1 VWRPSNFAEIESALG
16 VIAESPDLDFKRD
29 LSKPSDI
36 AKDVASMSLQG
47 GVIAYGIDEDAD
59 SGVAGELTP
68 IELRAVPEKIQQVVD
83 TAIWPT
89 LAVDIEVF
97 TREPG
102 ETHGVVLVRVA
113 PSPLAPHYTNDRFP
127 ARSDRTTRYLSE
139 REIEALY
146 EQRRLLSSVADAEI
160 LGGFLYPAGAPP
172 AGTGFGG
179 IGTMRLRVSPV
190 GRADHPAGVRLA
202 GPLTDAV
209 AAASESTAALG
220 LAGGPVAFDLM
231 KAWKPRGA
239 VGWEAGETF
248 DDFPRLSVSRTSAVV
263 CEYDLTLS
271 FLSTMSLATSDDTGR
286 SAFEHLWA
294 AEALALLSIAGQV
307 SAQVPSAVILRA
319 ELSLDGFDGAVS
331 QAVLDGYGMTPDVP
345 RAPNGYTERTQTSTR
360 ELVGD
365 PILVARRLLDRFFI
379 SFVPEPSDPFLLFGS
394 DL

>member
-1 VWRPSNFAEIESALG
+1 
-16 VIAESPDLDFKRD
+16 
-29 LSKPSDI
+29 
-36 AKDVASMSLQG
+36 
-47 GVIAYGIDEDAD
+47 VIAYGIDEDAD

-113 PSPLAPHYTNDRFP
+113 PSSLAPHYTNGRFP

-146 EQRRLLSSVADAEI
+146 EQRRVLLSVDADAEI
-160 LGGFLYPAGAPP
+160 LGGFLYPVGAPP
-172 AGTGFGG
+172 AGVGFVG
-179 IGTMRLRVSPV
+179 IGMMRLRVSPV
-190 GRADHPAGVRLA
+190 GRAQHPAGVRLA
-202 GPLTDAV
+202 GPLRDAV
-209 AAASESTAALG
+209 AAASESTAALRLPSG
-220 LAGGPVAFDLM
+220 SVAFDLI
-231 KAWKPRGA
+231 KAWKPRGT

-248 DDFPRLSVSRTSAVV
+248 DDFERLKVSRTSAVV

-271 FLSTMSLATSDDTGR
+271 FFSTMSLATPGDTGR

-294 AEALALLSIAGQV
+294 AEVLALLSIAGQV
-307 SAQVPSAVILRA
+307 FAQVPSAAILRA
-319 ELSLDGFDGAVS
+319 ELSLDGLDGAVS
-331 QAVLDGYGMTPDVP
+331 QALLDGYGMTPDVP
-345 RAPNGYTERTQTSTR
+345 RAPNGYTQRTQTSTR

-365 PILVARRLLDRFFI
+365 PIVVARRLLDRFFI

-394 DL
+394 DP